1 LAFLLRSA
9 RIIGVNVMRGQ
20 AHGRP
25 SLLFALVLGTALATL
40 PPGSIRG
47 HAAAAS
53 APPTGA
59 REGLPSLAPLVA
71 RVAPAVV
78 DVSAVEMPR
87 LASHR
92 AGLAGSSFHRG
103 SVEELLR
110 HFFDDRDAA
119 TGERVVALGSGFIV
133 DPSGYIVTSSELAA
147 RGDRLDVTLPDHSS
161 YPARIVGR
169 DDTTD
174 LALIKIETHQKLPY
188 LVWGDSDSAAA
199 GDWVIAIGNSFG
211 LGGTVTAGIIS
222 AVGRSLGDGSYDDLM
237 QIDAPINRGDS
248 GGPTFDLSGRVIGV
262 NTALYSPSGG
272 SAGIGFAVPANI
284 ARKVVAQLRTHGH
297 ATWGWLGVSLKSLT
311 PSLARR
317 FGLDPD
323 GLQGALVA
331 SVIPNGPAARA
342 GLRPGDVI
350 MAAAGRPIADA
361 RDLPRLVERTPVG
374 SRLALV
380 IRRRGRKRTIAA
392 RIAERPADSEA
403 PAPRAKP
410 PKIAPPPDLGVRRER
425 AGRGGGAA
433 RPGDGG

>member
-1 LAFLLRSA
+1 
-9 RIIGVNVMRGQ
+9 MRGQ

-25 SLLFALVLGTALATL
+25 SLLFPLMLGTALAAL

-47 HAAAAS
+47 YAAETSVPATLS
-53 APPTGA
+53 QQQ
-59 REGLPSLAPLVA
+59 LPSLAPLVA

-78 DVSAVEMPR
+78 DVSAVETPR

-92 AGLAGSSFHRG
+92 EGLAGSSFHGSAGEHG

-110 HFFDDRDAA
+110 HFFDDDETAA
-119 TGERVVALGSGFIV
+119 GRHVVASGSGFII
-133 DPSGYIVTSSELAA
+133 DPSGYIVTSNELATS
-147 RGDRLDVTLPDHSS
+147 GDKLDVTLPDHSS
-161 YPARIVGR
+161 HPARVIGR

-188 LVWGDSDSAAA
+188 LTWGDSESAAV

-211 LGGTVTAGIIS
+211 LSGTVTAGIIS

-272 SAGIGFAVPANI
+272 SAGIGFAVPADI
-284 ARKVVAQLRTHGH
+284 ARKVVAQLRAHGR

-311 PSLARR
+311 PALARR
-317 FGLDPD
+317 LGLDPD
-323 GLQGALVA
+323 GLRGAVVA
-331 SVIPNGPAARA
+331 SVTPHGPAARA

-350 MAAAGRPIADA
+350 TAAAGRPVADVH
-361 RDLPRLVERTPVG
+361 DLPRLVERAPVG

-380 IRRRGRKRTIAA
+380 VRRRGQERTIAA
-392 RIAERPADSEA
+392 RIAE
-403 PAPRAKP
+403 KP
-410 PKIAPPPDLGVRRER
+410 SDREPIIPLPDPGVRRER
-425 AGRGGGAA
+425 AWHGADAA